1 MPGGPTAVWKSEMGA
16 ETLGLRS
23 RVGEGIVV
31 GVLVYLLGE
40 TVREEG
46 EGESQQGKG
55 EIVAQSAFQ
64 VAPVNTRS
72 GGALSRC
79 ARGRGVVE

>member
-1 MPGGPTAVWKSEMGA
+1 MGA

-40 TVREEG
+40 TVREE
-46 EGESQQGKG
+46 EEEEEEEEESQQGER
-55 EIVAQSAFQ
+55 EIAAQSAFQ
-64 VAPVNTRS
+64 VASVNTRS
-72 GGALSRC
+72 GWALSRC

>member
-1 MPGGPTAVWKSEMGA
+1 MGA

-40 TVREEG
+40 TVREE
-46 EGESQQGKG
+46 EEEEEEEESQQGER
-55 EIVAQSAFQ
+55 EIAAQSAFQ
-64 VAPVNTRS
+64 VASVNTRS
-72 GGALSRC
+72 GWALSRC